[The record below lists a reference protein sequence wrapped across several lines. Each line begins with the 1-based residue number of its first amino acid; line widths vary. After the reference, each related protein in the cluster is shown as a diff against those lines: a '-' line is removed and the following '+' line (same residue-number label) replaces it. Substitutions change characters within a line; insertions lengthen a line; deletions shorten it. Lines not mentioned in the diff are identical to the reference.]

1 MKKLIAVLT
10 VAALAPCVFVS
21 KSIADSAS
29 WTEDF
34 GIDKADLSSTG
45 SNPYFILDPG
55 YQLYFESKKGNLT
68 ITVLDETKTIDGV
81 ETRVVEERE
90 TEGGKLEEVSKNYF
104 AISKKTNSVFYFGE
118 DCDMYNAKGEITGH
132 EGGWHAGSD
141 GAKAGLMMPGLVLVG
156 ARHYQEIAP
165 KVAMDRAEIV
175 SMSEAVQVP
184 AGKFENV
191 LKVEESTPLEP
202 TSKEYK
208 LYARGIGLLKDG
220 SLELV
225 RYGFVKKSG

>member
-1 MKKLIAVLT
+1 MKKLSAILT
-10 VAALAPCVFVS
+10 VAVLGLCVFVS
-21 KSIADSAS
+21 KSIAGSAS

-45 SNPYFILDPG
+45 SNPYFILEPG
-55 YQLYFESKKGNLT
+55 YQLYFEGKEGNLT

-90 TEGGKLEEVSKNYF
+90 TEGGKLTEVSRNYF
-104 AISKKTNSVFYFGE
+104 VISKKTNSVFYFGE
-118 DCDMYNAKGEITGH
+118 DCDEYNAKGEVAGH
-132 EGGWHAGSD
+132 EGAWHAGSD
-141 GAKAGLMMPGLVLVG
+141 GAKAGLMMPGLVLLG

-165 KVAMDRAEIV
+165 KAAMDRAEIV
-175 SMSEAVQVP
+175 SMSETVQVP

-191 LKVEESTPLEP
+191 LKVEESSPLDP

-225 RYGFVKKSG
+225 KYGFVKKSG